1 MVSSISTFIGLGILY
16 LIGTGI
22 SSLMAKIDNETTI
35 QLINKKPIIA
45 NCLKIGSCSLR
56 KNAFGSF
63 TNVFIEFKNT
73 SNKTIK
79 YITFRIK
86 VYNSVND
93 IIDIIKLRGVGF
105 VYPKQI
111 SSFNWDYVVH
121 NNTAYYIKIYD
132 IEIIYNDNSTQHICS
147 DEIRKAKAMR
157 GKIIP

>member
-45 NCLKIGSCSLR
+45 NCLKIGHCRLSR
-56 KNAFGSF
+56 NTFGSD
-63 TNVFIEFKNT
+63 TDVSIQIQNVSI
-73 SNKTIK
+73 KTIK

-147 DEIRKAKAMR
+147 DKLFIKYNNIKN
-157 GKIIP
+157 